1 MGFIFTSDGIFG
13 ALLATWQQ
21 QMNSVLLIK
30 SYLAWL
36 AKKRI
41 EQWTNTAEREVMTAT
56 TFQIR
61 SSLSK
66 FCFDE
71 ERLNDVL
78 EWVQYD

>member
-30 SYLAWL
+30 SYLARL
-36 AKKRI
+36 PKKRI
-41 EQWTNTAEREVMTAT
+41 EQWTNAAEREVTTAA

-61 SSLSK
+61 
-66 FCFDE
+66 
-71 ERLNDVL
+71 
-78 EWVQYD
+78 